1 MTIGRDHSLTTS
13 VRLLVALTVGL
24 FCAAGCGGVLSDAQ
38 VAAVNQFAE
47 ATKGFGTSPGTVIT
61 AYGDLR
67 RQRGLLESATRTDAR
82 AAARDLTSALGQEA
96 ALETR
101 AAAADAAMNVLDDYA
116 EMLRLLSSAKFTEE
130 LQNETIALGGSID
143 NGIAAFNNK
152 VAGAQVASFGD
163 IVAGIVRGAG
173 GIWIRREQ
181 HRALVAAVTRAETP
195 VEKLTSSV
203 EDMMAFFL
211 GPPNEPDKNLFARE
225 SKEVQDLLARPRP
238 DGRNFDVLDRTQ
250 QAMRQAFDG
259 QKLAESCRKA
269 AVQYRNAHKELVQAI
284 TEGRTDLMGLV
295 AQIRVL
301 AQEIKAG
308 KRVRDEVKK
317 ARES

>member
-1 MTIGRDHSLTTS
+1 MTIGRDHSLTVS
-13 VRLLVALTVGL
+13 LRLLLALTVGV
-24 FCAAGCGGVLSDAQ
+24 FCAAGCAGVLTDGQ

-47 ATKGFGTSPGTVIT
+47 ATRGFGTSPGTVIN

-67 RQRGLLESATRTDAR
+67 RQRGLLQSATRSDAG
-82 AAARDLTSALGQEA
+82 AAARDLASALRQET

-101 AAAADAAMNVLDDYA
+101 AAASDAAMRVLDDYA
-116 EMLRLLSSAKFTEE
+116 EMLGLLSSAKFTEA
-130 LQNETIALGGSID
+130 LQNETVALGGSID
-143 NGIAAFNNK
+143 DGIAAFNT
-152 VAGAQVASFGD
+152 VAGAQVVSFGD
-163 IVAGIVRGAG
+163 VVAGIVRGAG

-181 HRALVAAVTRAETP
+181 HKALVAAVTQAQTP

-203 EDMMAFFL
+203 EDLMAFFL
-211 GPPNEPDKNLFARE
+211 GPSNEPDKNLFARE
-225 SKEVQDLLARPRP
+225 SKDVQDLLARPRP
-238 DGRNFDVLDRTQ
+238 DARNLDVLDRTQ

-284 TEGRTDLMGLV
+284 TERRTDLKGLV

-308 KRVRDEVKK
+308 KRLRDEVKK

>member
-1 MTIGRDHSLTTS
+1 MTIRRDTGLIKS
-13 VRLLVALTVGL
+13 VRLLVVLTVGL
-24 FCAAGCGGVLSDAQ
+24 FCVAGCGGVVTEGH

-47 ATKGFGTSPGTVIT
+47 ATKGFGTSPGTVIN

-67 RQRGLLESATRTDAR
+67 RQRGLLQSATRSDGN
-82 AAARDLTSALGQEA
+82 AAVRDLSGALRQET

-101 AAAADAAMNVLDDYA
+101 AAASDAAMRVLDDYA
-116 EMLRLLSSAKFTEE
+116 EMLSLLSSPKFTED
-130 LQNETIALGGSID
+130 LQNETVALGGSID
-143 NGIAAFNNK
+143 SGIAAFNN
-152 VAGAQVASFGD
+152 VAGGQVASFGD
-163 IVAGIVRGAG
+163 VVAGIVRGAG
-173 GIWIRREQ
+173 ALWIRREQ
-181 HRALVAAVTRAETP
+181 HKALVAAVTQAQTP

-203 EDMMAFFL
+203 EDLMAFFL

-238 DGRNFDVLDRTQ
+238 DGRSLDVLDRTQ
-250 QAMRQAFDG
+250 QAMRQASDG

-269 AVQYRNAHKELVQAI
+269 AVQYRNAHKELAQAI
-284 TEGRTDLMGLV
+284 TEGRTDLKGLV
-295 AQIRVL
+295 AQIRAL